1 MEGDTVVK
9 GSLCN
14 EEVNSNYSRKEMNS
28 RRFANSVP
36 QKTAEISGAE
46 HSCTGKTR
54 AGRFTSLLLGT
65 WFFFQCLICYAVL
78 FALVI
83 PLFPVIAVFF
93 ILKTVEQVMVK
104 TTNGGIA
111 LNALDALWQQTSDV
125 NRLAI
130 NALICVEN
138 THSFDEGM
146 KSFRRAILE
155 RMVDAKKE
163 NGELIYPRAR
173 CYIRPGFF
181 QYFFQEDKSFR
192 IENHVF
198 KWEGEV
204 PTSKDEL
211 AAIVSKLS
219 NEPLPEGRSPWY
231 FCCVPTNYCDRNLAV
246 VFRMSHSIAD
256 GVSLTRFLINQLPD
270 QATLQKEP
278 QKFSSNG
285 RLFLLAKAALITPR
299 YFVRLVL
306 SFADCSILHGPK
318 ISGVKKVTWQEAFE
332 LKLIKQIKI
341 ATGTTVNDV
350 LMSCLTLALRRYFQK
365 KGVVNPYDL
374 TASIPVDVRS
384 SVSAKEMAFENKFS
398 LIFLKL
404 AVATDG
410 VLNLL
415 YETKA
420 RMDAVKVSG
429 EPLGSGAF
437 MYLTNELCPEFF
449 TRKTNTF
456 IAEKT
461 SCVLSNVPGPQYLLT
476 VNNCPIKYM
485 AFWPPQRDN
494 IGLGLSIYTYA
505 GQVIVGVQ
513 GDVALITD
521 PEIII
526 EEFKNAVNDMAQ
538 CVLHRET
545 VGNGHAL

>member
-1 MEGDTVVK
+1 MEGDTLVK

-14 EEVNSNYSRKEMNS
+14 EEVNSNYSRKETNG
-28 RRFANSVP
+28 RPFANSFP
-36 QKTAEISGAE
+36 RKTAEISGAE
-46 HSCTGKTR
+46 HSCREKTR
-54 AGRFTSLLLGT
+54 ARRFTSLLLGA
-65 WFFFQCLICYAVL
+65 WFFFQCLICYAVF

-83 PLFPVIAVFF
+83 PLLPVIAVFF
-93 ILKTVEQVMVK
+93 ILKTVEQLIVK

-111 LNALDALWQQTSDV
+111 LNALDALWQQSSDE
-125 NRLAI
+125 NRLAV
-130 NALICVEN
+130 NGLMCLEN

-163 NGELIYPRAR
+163 NGELIYPRSR
-173 CYIRPGFF
+173 CYIRPGLF

-204 PTSKDEL
+204 PNSKDEL

-219 NEPLPEGRSPWY
+219 NEPFPEGRPPWY
-231 FCCVPTNYCDRNLAV
+231 FRCVPTNYGDNNFAV
-246 VFRMSHSIAD
+246 ICRMSHSLAD

-270 QATLQKEP
+270 QTTPQKEP
-278 QKFSSNG
+278 PKFSSNG
-285 RLFLLAKAALITPR
+285 RLFLLAKAALVTPR
-299 YFVRLVL
+299 YFVRLIL

-318 ISGVKKVTWQEAFE
+318 LSGVKKITWQEAFE
-332 LKLIKQIKI
+332 LKLIKQIKT

-350 LMSCLTLALRRYFQK
+350 LMSCLTLALRRYFQR
-365 KGVVNPYDL
+365 KGVVNPDDF

-384 SVSAKEMAFENKFS
+384 SVSAKKMAFENKFS

-429 EPLGSGAF
+429 EPLGSAAVI
-437 MYLTNELCPEFF
+437 YLSNELFPEFF
-449 TRKTNTF
+449 TRKINTF
-456 IAEKT
+456 IAEKA

-485 AFWPPQRDN
+485 TFWPPQRDN

-505 GQVIVGVQ
+505 GQAIVGVQ
-513 GDVALITD
+513 GDVALIKD

-526 EEFKNAVNDMAQ
+526 EEFKNAVNEMAQ
-538 CVLHRET
+538 CVLHSET
-545 VGNGHAL
+545 VGN